1 MQMYKVVI
9 TKIDKLT
16 DMKQAE
22 EGYVYIKTTQ
32 SIGNVHFIMEL
43 TTTKRKLGHLF
54 MEDTD
59 NVINR

>member
-22 EGYVYIKTTQ
+22 EGYVYIKTT
-32 SIGNVHFIMEL
+32 
-43 TTTKRKLGHLF
+43 
-54 MEDTD
+54 
-59 NVINR
+59 

>member
-32 SIGNVHFIMEL
+32 SSGNVHFIMEL